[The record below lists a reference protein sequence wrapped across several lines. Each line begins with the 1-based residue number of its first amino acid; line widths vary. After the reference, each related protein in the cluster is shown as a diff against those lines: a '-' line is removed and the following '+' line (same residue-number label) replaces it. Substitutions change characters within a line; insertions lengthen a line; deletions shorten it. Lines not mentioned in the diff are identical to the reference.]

1 MAGLLV
7 LLLSVVGMLLWSHQV
22 QCLQVLGL
30 VAQTDDPWYV
40 YRVES

>member
-1 MAGLLV
+1 
-7 LLLSVVGMLLWSHQV
+7 V
-22 QCLQVLGL
+22 QGLQVLGL